1 MITNF
6 LSFKGQAVAFWIWI
20 IGLFL
25 SGFGH
30 FTGVFF
36 FSFLL
41 LDTELA
47 LLFECSFTT
56 VCICDDARS
65 QRLALNE

>member
-1 MITNF
+1 M
-6 LSFKGQAVAFWIWI
+6 
-20 IGLFL
+20 GLFL

-30 FTGVFF
+30 FTGVF
-36 FSFLL
+36 SLFLL
-41 LDTELA
+41 LDTEFA
-47 LLFECSFTT
+47 LSFEYSFTT